1 MPGRLPG
8 GIGHNLPKPEKK
20 EIRFGQEARDTLRVG
35 IDIVANTVGSTLGPR
50 GRNVAFART
59 LRAPQI
65 TNDGVTVANE
75 IEKVNNVL
83 HDLGVQIMK
92 EAAAKTNAMTEDGT
106 TTATVLAQAIVHRGL
121 YNIAAG
127 ANPMAI
133 REGLQAASQAAIKYL
148 RSLAKPVETTS
159 EIQHVAMI
167 AGDDVELGAMVGEI
181 MSRVGRDGL
190 VMVDFHRKGVRL
202 EARYVEGM
210 QVDKGWISPYFVND
224 THKMQGTLENAHVLL
239 TDQDLLHEDQLV
251 PILDKVAASENR
263 NLLIASN
270 IMRGGALAFVLQNK
284 LRGHLNAVAIQSP
297 SFGDEQKDLLE
308 DFAVLTGATVVSK
321 SLGVRWQDVPLE
333 WLGFS
338 KRVVVNKEATIILEG
353 AGREADIQDRQNQL
367 RAQREEE
374 MNPNFVKK
382 LDRRIARLGGSV
394 GVVAVGGVTEQEMRH
409 LKDKADDAVGAV
421 KVALRE
427 GIVPGGGTSLLR
439 AQTAAL
445 EVAEKLSGDAAIGA
459 RIIADA
465 LEAPM
470 RRIAKNSG
478 VNPSVIVNRVQK
490 LPEWHGWDAV
500 NNDYVDMEEKGIIDP
515 AAIEIACLQSA
526 TSVGMMTLTTE
537 TIVCEN
543 RPIPVAARPEEGFKS
558 EAGIY

>member
-1 MPGRLPG
+1 M
-8 GIGHNLPKPEKK
+8 PKPEKK
-20 EIRFGQEARDTLRVG
+20 EVRFGQEARETLRAG

-83 HDLGVQIMK
+83 HDLGIQIMK
-92 EAAAKTNAMTEDGT
+92 EAASKTNAQTEDGT

-127 ANPMAI
+127 ANAMAI
-133 REGLQAASQAAIKYL
+133 REGLQAASNAAIKYI
-148 RSLAKPVETTS
+148 RDLAKRVETPE
-159 EIQHVAMI
+159 EIKHVAMI
-167 AGDDVELGAMVGEI
+167 SGDDAELGAMVGEI

-190 VMVDFHRKGVRL
+190 VLVDLHRKGVRL
-202 EARYVEGM
+202 EASYVEGM

-239 TDQDLLHEDQLV
+239 TDQDLVHEDQLIS
-251 PILDKVAASENR
+251 ILDKVAASDNR

-270 IMRGGALAFVLQNK
+270 IMKGGALSFVLQNK
-284 LRGHLNAVAIQSP
+284 LRGHLNVVAIQSP

-308 DFAVLTGATVVSK
+308 DFAVLTGATVVSD

-338 KRVVVNKEATIILEG
+338 KRVVANKEATIVLEG
-353 AGREADIQDRQNQL
+353 SGREADIQDRQNQL

-374 MNPNFVKK
+374 MEPNFVKK

-394 GVVAVGGVTEQEMRH
+394 GIISVGGVTEQEMRH
-409 LKDKADDAVGAV
+409 LKDKADDA
-421 KVALRE
+421 
-427 GIVPGGGTSLLR
+427 
-439 AQTAAL
+439 
-445 EVAEKLSGDAAIGA
+445 
-459 RIIADA
+459 
-465 LEAPM
+465 
-470 RRIAKNSG
+470 
-478 VNPSVIVNRVQK
+478 
-490 LPEWHGWDAV
+490 
-500 NNDYVDMEEKGIIDP
+500 
-515 AAIEIACLQSA
+515 
-526 TSVGMMTLTTE
+526 
-537 TIVCEN
+537 
-543 RPIPVAARPEEGFKS
+543 
-558 EAGIY
+558 

>member
-1 MPGRLPG
+1 M
-8 GIGHNLPKPEKK
+8 PKPEKK
-20 EIRFGQEARDTLRVG
+20 EVRFGQEARDTLRVG

-83 HDLGVQIMK
+83 HDLGIQIMK
-92 EAAAKTNAMTEDGT
+92 EAAAKTNAQTEDGT

-127 ANPMAI
+127 ANAMAI
-133 REGLQAASQAAIKYL
+133 REGLQAASNAAIKYI
-148 RSLAKPVETTS
+148 RDMAKPVETPE
-159 EIQHVAMI
+159 EIKHVAMI
-167 AGDDVELGAMVGEI
+167 SGDDAELGAMVGEI
-181 MSRVGRDGL
+181 MTRVGRDGL
-190 VMVDFHRKGVRL
+190 VLVDLHRKGVRL
-202 EARYVEGM
+202 EASYVEGM

-224 THKMQGTLENAHVLL
+224 AHKMQGTLENAYVLL
-239 TDQDLLHEDQLV
+239 TDQDLVHEDQLI
-251 PILDKVAASENR
+251 PILDKVAASDNR

-270 IMRGGALAFVLQNK
+270 IMGGGALSFVLQNK
-284 LRGHLNAVAIQSP
+284 LRGHLNVVAIQSP

-308 DFAVLTGATVVSK
+308 DFAVLTGATVVSH

-338 KRVVVNKEATIILEG
+338 KRVVANKEATIVLEG
-353 AGREADIQDRQNQL
+353 SGREADIQDRQNQL
-367 RAQREEE
+367 RAQRDEE

-382 LDRRIARLGGSV
+382 FDRRIARLGGSV
-394 GVVAVGGVTEQEMRH
+394 GIVSVGGVTEQEMRH

-421 KVALRE
+421 KAALRE
-427 GIVPGGGTSLLR
+427 GIVPGGGISLLR

-445 EVAEKLSGDAAIGA
+445 KVADELSGDAAVGA

-465 LEAPM
+465 LEAPL

-478 VNPSVIVNRVQK
+478 VNPSVVVNRVRK

-500 NNDYVDMEEKGIIDP
+500 NDEYVDMEEKGIIDP
-515 AAIEIACLQSA
+515 AAIEIACIQSA

-537 TIVCEN
+537 AIVCEN
-543 RPIPVAARPEEGFKS
+543 RPIPVAANPSEEGFAS